1 MRLRFTAIMA
11 FVLLSGC
18 ASPRSFSDVVGNVR
32 VTGEVQQN
40 ALQRDIGTV
49 DVRLYDART
58 GYPIDASDVQIKA
71 GRERSVHA
79 SRKQLGVYTA
89 DIAER
94 HHIDLLIT
102 TRDDRSIFL
111 ALQQR

>member
-1 MRLRFTAIMA
+1 
-11 FVLLSGC
+11 
-18 ASPRSFSDVVGNVR
+18 
-32 VTGEVQQN
+32 
-40 ALQRDIGTV
+40 
-49 DVRLYDART
+49 
-58 GYPIDASDVQIKA
+58 
-71 GRERSVHA
+71 
-79 SRKQLGVYTA
+79 VYTA